1 VIKPLLIIIAILI
14 YLWIGYN
21 LFQAAVKALGGRM
34 RYVNEIARDNPKVD
48 PWIVYFWAGFL
59 VMMFWPYYLLE
70 VVFNRR
76 K

>member
-1 VIKPLLIIIAILI
+1 MIKTLLIIIAILI

>member
-1 VIKPLLIIIAILI
+1 MIKPLLIIIAVLI

-21 LFQAAVKALGGRM
+21 LFRAAVKALGGRM